1 MPSFGNWL
9 AEIGL
14 GRYDA
19 VFASSEIDFDVIRS
33 LSDTD
38 FANSALRWVIASVC
52 SRPSSGWTSDL
63 RPTVSLRRQVRDR
76 SAKMRFRTVAS
87 AASSP

>member
-1 MPSFGNWL
+1 MTPFGTWL

-33 LSDTD
+33 VT
-38 FANSALRWVIASVC
+38 RRRPPRPR
-52 SRPSSGWTSDL
+52 SRAG
-63 RPTVSLRRQVRDR
+63 
-76 SAKMRFRTVAS
+76 
-87 AASSP
+87 

>member
-1 MPSFGNWL
+1 MTPFGTWL

-19 VFASSEIDFDVIRS
+19 VFASNEINFDVIRS

-38 FANSALRWVIASVC
+38 LRELGLALGDRKRLLQAAPGS
-52 SRPSSGWTSDL
+52 TSNL
-63 RPTVSLRRQVRDR
+63 TLL
-76 SAKMRFRTVAS
+76 
-87 AASSP
+87 